1 MAVAVDGSMLG
12 MRKEKGAPGQGE
24 CTTAGG
30 LPGGVV
36 GNNFAVRCR
45 RGVPAYGVLRPDAGG
60 RESVL
65 KGDVVAEAEHCLRL
79 RPDLEVVFIA
89 DGAPDNWS
97 FCEEAF
103 PARPRC
109 WTVGTPCSI

>member
-1 MAVAVDGSMLG
+1 MWSQKVS
-12 MRKEKGAPGQGE
+12 
-24 CTTAGG
+24 
-30 LPGGVV
+30 
-36 GNNFAVRCR
+36 
-45 RGVPAYGVLRPDAGG
+45 
-60 RESVL
+60 L

-89 DGAPDNWS
+89 DGAPDNWR

-103 PARPRC
+103 PGATRASGERERC